1 MESKHSGNGLKFTPN
16 TFESMNNNSFLEE
29 FDVCT
34 ESEILDI
41 IKEHGFRCSF
51 SDPLPD
57 SLLKDNVDLF
67 LPIWTSLVNLSLS
80 LGSID
85 GLLKQADIV
94 PLLKA
99 VGIDFTLHKNFRPV
113 SNLQFLGKL
122 IERVVAK
129 RLKRHMVINNLE
141 TSNQYG
147 YKKGH
152 STETILLKIT
162 NDILIA
168 SDKKTAT
175 VLLLLDLSAAFDT
188 VDIERLMEILYSEI
202 GVRGTALKWFSS
214 FLKNR
219 TMRVKIND
227 TYSEVFEIQFGVPQ
241 GSVLGPLLFN
251 IYIRSI
257 YKYVEL
263 NGFNI
268 KGFADDHQLYVSFC
282 PEFQMLYLGD
292 KIRMVM
298 EQIDKWMNCFFLK
311 LNQSKTQIIVF
322 GPKSDK
328 SKICINGVF
337 VENDATCIRFKSVV
351 KNLGIFLDSD
361 LSYTDQVSS
370 VVSRSFLCIKNIARI
385 KTFLTSKEKCTL
397 LTALILSK
405 LDYCNSLYYGINC
418 SLLKKLQVVQN
429 SAARLVFNR
438 RKFDHSSG
446 LLFQLHWLPI
456 KNRIEY
462 KIDLLIHKTLYHAS
476 PEDIQN
482 MVSLHSTRT
491 FNLKGDYRSIS
502 SNGDRAFIVYAVH
515 TWNRLPLYLKT
526 ESSLVIFKKSL
537 KTFLFNEAFI
547 NLGYIV

>member
-257 YKYVEL
+257 YKHVGL

-282 PEFQMLYLGD
+282 PEFQM
-292 KIRMVM
+292 
-298 EQIDKWMNCFFLK
+298 
-311 LNQSKTQIIVF
+311 
-322 GPKSDK
+322 
-328 SKICINGVF
+328 
-337 VENDATCIRFKSVV
+337 
-351 KNLGIFLDSD
+351 
-361 LSYTDQVSS
+361 
-370 VVSRSFLCIKNIARI
+370 
-385 KTFLTSKEKCTL
+385 
-397 LTALILSK
+397 
-405 LDYCNSLYYGINC
+405 
-418 SLLKKLQVVQN
+418 
-429 SAARLVFNR
+429 
-438 RKFDHSSG
+438 
-446 LLFQLHWLPI
+446 
-456 KNRIEY
+456 
-462 KIDLLIHKTLYHAS
+462 
-476 PEDIQN
+476 
-482 MVSLHSTRT
+482 
-491 FNLKGDYRSIS
+491 
-502 SNGDRAFIVYAVH
+502 
-515 TWNRLPLYLKT
+515 
-526 ESSLVIFKKSL
+526 
-537 KTFLFNEAFI
+537 
-547 NLGYIV
+547 

>member
-1 MESKHSGNGLKFTPN
+1 
-16 TFESMNNNSFLEE
+16 
-29 FDVCT
+29 
-34 ESEILDI
+34 
-41 IKEHGFRCSF
+41 
-51 SDPLPD
+51 
-57 SLLKDNVDLF
+57 
-67 LPIWTSLVNLSLS
+67 
-80 LGSID
+80 
-85 GLLKQADIV
+85 
-94 PLLKA
+94 
-99 VGIDFTLHKNFRPV
+99 
-113 SNLQFLGKL
+113 
-122 IERVVAK
+122 
-129 RLKRHMVINNLE
+129 
-141 TSNQYG
+141 
-147 YKKGH
+147 
-152 STETILLKIT
+152 
-162 NDILIA
+162 
-168 SDKKTAT
+168 
-175 VLLLLDLSAAFDT
+175 
-188 VDIERLMEILYSEI
+188 
-202 GVRGTALKWFSS
+202 
-214 FLKNR
+214 
-219 TMRVKIND
+219 
-227 TYSEVFEIQFGVPQ
+227 
-241 GSVLGPLLFN
+241 
-251 IYIRSI
+251 
-257 YKYVEL
+257 
-263 NGFNI
+263 
-268 KGFADDHQLYVSFC
+268 
-282 PEFQMLYLGD
+282 
-292 KIRMVM
+292 MVM

-526 ESSLVIFKKSL
+526 ETSLVIFKKSL

>member
-1 MESKHSGNGLKFTPN
+1 MF
-16 TFESMNNNSFLEE
+16 
-29 FDVCT
+29 V
-34 ESEILDI
+34 
-41 IKEHGFRCSF
+41 

-322 GPKSDK
+322 GPKSIK

-351 KNLGIFLDSD
+351 ENLGIFLDSD